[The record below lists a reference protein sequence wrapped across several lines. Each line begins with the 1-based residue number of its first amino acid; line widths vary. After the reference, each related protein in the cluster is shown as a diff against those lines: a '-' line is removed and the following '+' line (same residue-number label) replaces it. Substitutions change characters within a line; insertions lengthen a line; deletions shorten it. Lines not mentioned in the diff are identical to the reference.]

1 MCYPS
6 RNYRSGIFQRHL
18 ENWASSRKVHI
29 IELLLALAHFLNWSF
44 TVMNKIKESA
54 SAERTQEQEQISKM
68 KEIIQ
73 LVLVEMNTRSENLDN
88 IADSCDNLIEQL
100 RAMRRQAKEV
110 SAKLESL
117 SQVVDVKT
125 EAVNPT
131 RLPLPKVLPT
141 PKVMMPI
148 L

>member
-1 MCYPS
+1 M
-6 RNYRSGIFQRHL
+6 
-18 ENWASSRKVHI
+18 
-29 IELLLALAHFLNWSF
+29 LLAFAHFLNWSF
-44 TVMNKIKESA
+44 TGVNKIKESA
-54 SAERTQEQEQISKM
+54 TAERIHEQEQISKM

>member
-1 MCYPS
+1 M
-6 RNYRSGIFQRHL
+6 
-18 ENWASSRKVHI
+18 
-29 IELLLALAHFLNWSF
+29 LLAFAQFLNWSF
-44 TVMNKIKESA
+44 TGVNKIKESA
-54 SAERTQEQEQISKM
+54 TAERTQEQEQISKM

-73 LVLVEMNTRSENLDN
+73 LVLVEMNTRSKNLDN

-125 EAVNPT
+125 EPVNPT